1 MTIITISG
9 LSFFIT
15 IALMPVFVH
24 LAVRYSAYDIPDW
37 RKIHN
42 QPVPHVGGIVMAI
55 GTFVSVLLYSAPG
68 NQIRAYLAGSLILAL
83 FGLADDFKGLDYRL
97 KFTGQIVASMI
108 AILYGGIKI
117 IHLGSLLPGDMVI
130 PEITSVIFT
139 LLVIVGLTN
148 AINMS
153 DGLDG
158 LAGGICLLSFLCICY
173 LAYLEKDMN
182 IVVIAAALAGS
193 IYGFLLF
200 NTYPASVFMGDTGS
214 QVLGF
219 SAAFLSLTLT
229 QGHTSLSPLL
239 PLVIF
244 GFPILDSITVSCR
257 RLFSGRSPFIADKDH
272 FHHQF
277 VRMGLFHSEAVFTI
291 YVIQSMMIVLAYIL
305 RFQSEW
311 VIVSI
316 CIAFSGL
323 ALTFFNAFDTR
334 KLTIRRFDRIN
345 KIIRERAQV
354 WRENGRFIWLS
365 YKSIQFGAPLLL
377 IWTVFL
383 CDKVPGYLSLSS
395 GAAVILFG
403 AVWLINRKWSNQFL
417 LILIYL
423 SVPFLIYYSENHP
436 ASWTGNSIRFFY
448 HLFFILL
455 TAFSFLT
462 LRLTR
467 RQHGFKVNTRH
478 YLVLFIT
485 LILFALPEP
494 DLRDQFGAVAVKMI
508 MLFYIYEILLGE
520 MRGKIGLL
528 SFMTLSGLAIV
539 ALRWFF

>member
-9 LSFFIT
+9 LSFFLT

-55 GTFVSVLLYSAPG
+55 GTFVSVLLYSTPG
-68 NQIRAYLAGSLILAL
+68 SQIRAYLSGALILAL
-83 FGLADDFKGLDYRL
+83 FGLADDLKGLDYRL
-97 KFTGQIVASMI
+97 KFTGQILASMI
-108 AILYGGIKI
+108 AILHGGVKI
-117 IHLGSLLPGDMVI
+117 IHLGSLLPGGMVI

-173 LAYLEKDMN
+173 LAYLEQN
-182 IVVIAAALAGS
+182 TIVVVVAAALAGS

-244 GFPILDSITVSCR
+244 VFPILDSITVTCK
-257 RLFSGRSPFIADKDH
+257 RLTSGRSPFIADKDH

-291 YVIQSMMIVLAYIL
+291 YVIQSLLIVSAYIL

-311 VIVSI
+311 VILSI

-323 ALTFFNAFDTR
+323 ALTFFNVFDTK
-334 KLTIRRFDRIN
+334 KLTIRRFDMIDQIVRG
-345 KIIRERAQV
+345 RTRV
-354 WRENGRFIWLS
+354 WRENGRFIWIS
-365 YKSIQFGAPLLL
+365 YKSIQLGAPVLL
-377 IWTVFL
+377 IWTAFL
-383 CDKVPGYLSLSS
+383 CNKIPGYLSLS
-395 GAAVILFG
+395 AAIAVVLFG
-403 AVWLINRKWSNQFL
+403 AIWLINRKWSNQFL

-436 ASWTGNSIRFFY
+436 ASWAGNFMNFSY

-462 LRLTR
+462 LCFTR
-467 RQHGFKVNTRH
+467 RRHGFKVNTRH

-494 DLRDQFGAVAVKMI
+494 DLREQFGTVAIKMI
-508 MLFYIYEILLGE
+508 MLFYIYEIILGE

-528 SFMTLSGLAIV
+528 SFMTLSCLVIV